1 MTTRPARGRAR
12 STARGRAR
20 SARYAGRRAARSR
33 YLGALA
39 RAGFA
44 ARGVLYVIIGC
55 IALEI
60 AFGHSGS
67 QADSAGAVRLVASTP
82 VGLVALWLLL
92 AGFIGLALWRL
103 SEAVYGGPGPG
114 EHKLGSRL
122 AALGKT
128 VVYGVLA
135 FTILKYAIGAG
146 APKSSNQQSTDL
158 TASVLHHPG
167 GQVVVVAV
175 GFAFVAGA
183 AYVVYSSWRRN
194 FLKQL
199 DMSGASPRARRIV
212 RWLGQVGGIA
222 RGVVFAA
229 VGVFLIVA
237 GVKSQPDR
245 AKGIDATLRAFAQTP
260 LGPWLLV
267 VVAAGL
273 VTFGLFSC
281 CEARWRRVS

>member
-1 MTTRPARGRAR
+1 VTTRLARSRGR
-12 STARGRAR
+12 SAR

-33 YLGALA
+33 YLGLLA

-55 IALEI
+55 VAIGI
-60 AFGHSGS
+60 AFGRSRN
-67 QADSAGAVRLVASTP
+67 QADSAGAVRVIASTP
-82 VGLVALWLLL
+82 AGLIALWLLA

-103 SEAVYGGPGPG
+103 TEAAYGGPGPG
-114 EHKLGSRL
+114 EHKRGSRL
-122 AALGKT
+122 AALGKA

-135 FTILKYAIGAG
+135 FTVVKYAIGAG

-158 TASVLHHPG
+158 TASILHHPG
-167 GQVVVVAV
+167 GQAVVVALGLAFIV
-175 GFAFVAGA
+175 GGA
-183 AYVVYSSWRRN
+183 YLVYSSWRRD

-199 DMSGASPRARRIV
+199 SLAGASRRTRRVVI
-212 RWLGQVGGIA
+212 WLGQAGGIA

-229 VGVFLIVA
+229 VGVFLVVA
-237 GVKSQPDR
+237 GVKAQPGQ

-273 VTFGLFSC
+273 VTFGLYSW
-281 CEARWRRVS
+281 CEARWRKVS

>member
-1 MTTRPARGRAR
+1 MATRLARGR
-12 STARGRAR
+12 GR

-33 YLGALA
+33 YLGWLA

-55 IALEI
+55 VAIGI
-60 AFGHSGS
+60 AFGHSRS
-67 QADSAGAVRLVASTP
+67 QADSAGAVRVVAATP
-82 VGLVALWLLL
+82 VGLIALWLLA

-103 SEAVYGGPGPG
+103 AEAAYGGPGPG
-114 EHKLGSRL
+114 EHKPGSRL
-122 AALGKT
+122 AALGKA

-135 FTILKYAIGAG
+135 FTVLKYAIGAG
-146 APKSSNQQSTDL
+146 APKSSDQQSTDL
-158 TASVLHHPG
+158 TASILHHPG
-167 GQVVVVAV
+167 GQAVVVVV
-175 GFAFVAGA
+175 GIALIVSGA
-183 AYVVYSSWRRN
+183 YLAYSSWRRD

-199 DMSGASPRARRIV
+199 NLTGASQRARRIV

-229 VGVFLIVA
+229 VGVFLVVA
-237 GVKSQPDR
+237 GVKAQPGQ

-273 VTFGLFSC
+273 LTFGLYSW

>member
-1 MTTRPARGRAR
+1 VATRLARGR
-12 STARGRAR
+12 GR

-33 YLGALA
+33 YLGLLA

-55 IALEI
+55 IAVEI
-60 AFGHSGS
+60 AFGHSGN

-82 VGLVALWLLL
+82 VGLVALWLLV
-92 AGFIGLALWRL
+92 AGFVGLALWRL
-103 SEAVYGGPGPG
+103 AEAAYGGPGPG
-114 EHKLGSRL
+114 ERKAGSRI
-122 AALGKT
+122 AAVGKGA
-128 VVYGVLA
+128 VYGALA
-135 FTILKYAIGAG
+135 FTIAKYAIGAG
-146 APKSSNQQSTDL
+146 APKSSNQQSADL

-167 GQVVVVAV
+167 GQIVVVAA
-175 GFAFVAGA
+175 GFALVIGG
-183 AYVVYSSWRRN
+183 AYVAYSSWRQD

-199 DMSGASPRARRIV
+199 NMAGASQRTRRV
-212 RWLGQVGGIA
+212 VKWLGQVGGIA

-237 GVKSQPDR
+237 GAKAQPDQ

-267 VVAAGL
+267 VVAIGL

-281 CEARWRRVS
+281 CEARWRKVS

>member
-1 MTTRPARGRAR
+1 VATRLARGRP
-12 STARGRAR
+12 RGRAR
-20 SARYAGRRAARSR
+20 SARYAGRRAGRSR
-33 YLGALA
+33 YLGLLA

-55 IALEI
+55 LAVGI
-60 AFGHSGS
+60 AFGRSGG
-67 QADSAGAVRLVASTP
+67 QADSAGAVRVVAATP
-82 VGLVALWLLL
+82 VGLVALWLLA
-92 AGFIGLALWRL
+92 AGFVGLALWRL
-103 SEAVYGGPGPG
+103 SEAAFGGPGPG
-114 EHKLGSRL
+114 EQKTGSRL
-122 AALGKT
+122 AALGKA
-128 VVYGVLA
+128 VVYGALA

-158 TASVLHHPG
+158 TASVLHHTG

-175 GFAFVAGA
+175 GVALVVGG
-183 AYVVYSSWRRN
+183 AYVAYSSWRRD

-199 DMSGASPRARRIV
+199 NLTGASHRARRIV

-237 GVKSQPDR
+237 GAKSQPGQ
-245 AKGIDATLRAFAQTP
+245 AKGLDSTLRAFAQTP

-267 VVAAGL
+267 VVALGL
-273 VTFGLFSC
+273 VTFGLYSC
-281 CEARWRRVS
+281 CEARWRKVS